1 MNYEDMSD
9 FEINKAVAFALG
21 MKVQVTFERHHG
33 FTEEYHKRY
42 PSTIWAAECDKYG
55 KQIDAWEQKVFTKS
69 PEDAWP
75 IILGYGICITS
86 PTVGRKKKIWSASW
100 NEDGGRWSS
109 GDIKHGDENPLR
121 AAMIV
126 FLMMKDAEK

>member
-9 FEINKAVAFALG
+9 FEINKTVMIAIDSKGDVESITQRKTKLRCINAVAMVKIKG
-21 MKVQVTFERHHG
+21 
-33 FTEEYHKRY
+33 
-42 PSTIWAAECDKYG
+42 CDE
-55 KQIDAWEQKVFTKS
+55 IVRFNPCND
-69 PEDAWP
+69 PDDAWP
-75 IILGYGICITS
+75 IILEYGICITS

-109 GDIKHGDENPLR
+109 GDIKHGDKNPLR
-121 AAMIV
+121 AAMIC